1 MKRNQQNKQTKKSN
15 LSAFL
20 LEKRQ
25 SMKKMNLLF
34 LTILGVLTISGCAT
48 NTPETKNT
56 SSNESS
62 TSQAIAQTTAT
73 IVMTVD
79 GKEVE
84 NKEVSFNEG
93 DVLYDVMTANFE
105 IEDQDGFINSIDGQ
119 AQDESAGKYWMYDLN
134 GEMALEGAKDLV
146 LKSGDTVLFKLE
158 VMK

>member
-25 SMKKMNLLF
+25 SMKKINLLF

-48 NTPETKNT
+48 NTPETKST

-73 IVMTVD
+73 IVITVD

>member
-1 MKRNQQNKQTKKSN
+1 MNRNQQNKQTKKSN

-48 NTPETKNT
+48 NTPETKST

-73 IVMTVD
+73 IVITVD

-93 DVLYDVMTANFE
+93 DVLYDVMAANFE

-119 AQDESAGKYWMYDLN
+119 SQDESAGKYWMYDLN

>member
-1 MKRNQQNKQTKKSN
+1 MNRNQQNKQTKKSN

-48 NTPETKNT
+48 NTSETKST

-73 IVMTVD
+73 IVITVD

-93 DVLYDVMTANFE
+93 DVLYDVMAANFE

-119 AQDESAGKYWMYDLN
+119 SQDESAGKYWMYDLN

>member
-73 IVMTVD
+73 IVITVD

>member
-1 MKRNQQNKQTKKSN
+1 MNRNQQNKQTKKSN

-48 NTPETKNT
+48 NTPETKST

-73 IVMTVD
+73 IVITVD

>member
-1 MKRNQQNKQTKKSN
+1 MNRNQQNKQTKKSN

-48 NTPETKNT
+48 NTPETKST

-73 IVMTVD
+73 IVITVD

-93 DVLYDVMTANFE
+93 DVLYDVMAANFE
-105 IEDQDGFINSIDGQ
+105 IKDQEGFINSIDGQ
-119 AQDESAGKYWMYDLN
+119 SQDESAGKYWMYDLN

>member
-1 MKRNQQNKQTKKSN
+1 MNRNQQNKQTKKSN

-34 LTILGVLTISGCAT
+34 LIILGVLTISGCAT
-48 NTPETKNT
+48 NTPETKST

-73 IVMTVD
+73 IVITVD

-93 DVLYDVMTANFE
+93 DVLYDVMAANFE

-119 AQDESAGKYWMYDLN
+119 SQDESAGKYWMYDLN

>member
-1 MKRNQQNKQTKKSN
+1 
-15 LSAFL
+15 
-20 LEKRQ
+20 
-25 SMKKMNLLF
+25 MKKMNLLF

-48 NTPETKNT
+48 NTPETKST

-73 IVMTVD
+73 IVITVD

-93 DVLYDVMTANFE
+93 DVLYDVMAANFE

-119 AQDESAGKYWMYDLN
+119 SQDESAGKYWMYDLN

>member
-1 MKRNQQNKQTKKSN
+1 
-15 LSAFL
+15 
-20 LEKRQ
+20 
-25 SMKKMNLLF
+25 MKKMNLLF

-48 NTPETKNT
+48 NTPETKST

-73 IVMTVD
+73 IVITVD

-93 DVLYDVMTANFE
+93 DVLYDVMAANFE
-105 IEDQDGFINSIDGQ
+105 IKDQEGFINSIDGQ
-119 AQDESAGKYWMYDLN
+119 SQDESAGKYWMYDLN

>member
-48 NTPETKNT
+48 NTPETKST

>member
-93 DVLYDVMTANFE
+93 DVLYDVMAANFE
-105 IEDQDGFINSIDGQ
+105 IKDQEGFINSIDGQ
-119 AQDESAGKYWMYDLN
+119 SQDESAGKYWMYDLN

>member
-1 MKRNQQNKQTKKSN
+1 MNRNQQNKQTKKSN

-73 IVMTVD
+73 IVITVD

-93 DVLYDVMTANFE
+93 DVLYDVMAANFE

-119 AQDESAGKYWMYDLN
+119 SQDESAGKYWMYDLN